1 MTRPVAFPLKLAAP
15 TRRAAKP
22 CPLASLR
29 AYGHRE
35 QSAVSGSELIAQ
47 ATRAVGLCPPRMVAL
62 PERMRTR
69 S

>member
-1 MTRPVAFPLKLAAP
+1 MTPPVAFPLKLAA
-15 TRRAAKP
+15 
-22 CPLASLR
+22 
-29 AYGHRE
+29 
-35 QSAVSGSELIAQ
+35 AVSGSELIAQ